1 MERVPLPMRLS
12 TVPGLGRALASVPP
26 TRRAVLAML
35 RQVGLRQAIDAGLL
49 SDEAI
54 DSYHSLLRDTD
65 TMRNELDGA
74 PGVLR
79 PIRGMNPDILLTDA
93 VLARVEAPVLLLWGD
108 EDLFGGPATARTFA
122 ARLPAA
128 TLQLLPGAGHAPWMD
143 DAPAVATAIARFL
156 AA

>member
-1 MERVPLPMRLS
+1 MRLS
-12 TVPGLGRALASVPP
+12 VVPGLGRALASVPP
-26 TRRAVLAML
+26 PRRAVLAML
-35 RQVGLRQAIDAGLL
+35 RQVGLRQAIDAGRL
-49 SDEAI
+49 SAEAV

-65 TMRNELDGA
+65 TMRNELAGA

-79 PIRGMNPDILLTDA
+79 PIRGMNDEILLTDA
-93 VLARVEAPVLLLWGD
+93 LLARVVAPVLFLWGD
-108 EDLFGGPATARTFA
+108 GDVFGGAATARTFV

-143 DAPAVATAIARFL
+143 DAAAVATPLAAFL